1 MASTAHRPVLR
12 RNVAVLSLLVLL
24 GGTGASAFGDVVP
37 TSLAS
42 READADDSAFQTRLA
57 ELRRKYDQERQA
69 LKERSSQLPPQE
81 RMRLHKALLDSHRTA
96 VERLESEN
104 RSRSSDSRARWQK
117 RRSERVERLDEVRKE
132 KAARKK
138 HHKQDHD

>member
-1 MASTAHRPVLR
+1 MASTAQRPFLQRSMPFVW
-12 RNVAVLSLLVLL
+12 LLLLL
-24 GGTGASAFGDVVP
+24 GGPGGTAFADGDP
-37 TSLAS
+37 ASLAS
-42 READADDSAFQTRLA
+42 KEADADESAFQTQLA
-57 ELRRKYDQERQA
+57 ELRRKYEQERQT

-96 VERLESEN
+96 IERLEADN

-132 KAARKK
+132 KTARKK